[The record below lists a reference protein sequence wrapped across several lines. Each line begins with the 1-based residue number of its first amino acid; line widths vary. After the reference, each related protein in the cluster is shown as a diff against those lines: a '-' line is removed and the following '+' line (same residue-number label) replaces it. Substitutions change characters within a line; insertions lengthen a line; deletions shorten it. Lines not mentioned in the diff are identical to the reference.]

1 MNLRIHFFPAICFPV
16 SVYVTSKLSIET
28 TWASH
33 KIHARCLIKLKLAVS
48 PFLKGFWKCRRCNYA
63 CLQRSRECS
72 GKKKKTTKKQTK
84 KKHVNPYKI
93 AAEFIKSIIMVQWMQ
108 RMETCTLPFFS
119 DIWAS
124 VFTNALQD
132 DPGIF
137 FCMVSQK
144 WKTS

>member
-1 MNLRIHFFPAICFPV
+1 M
-16 SVYVTSKLSIET
+16 
-28 TWASH
+28 
-33 KIHARCLIKLKLAVS
+33 
-48 PFLKGFWKCRRCNYA
+48 
-63 CLQRSRECS
+63 
-72 GKKKKTTKKQTK
+72 
-84 KKHVNPYKI
+84 I

-108 RMETCTLPFFS
+108 RMETCTLPLFS

-144 WKTS
+144 WKTSESKK